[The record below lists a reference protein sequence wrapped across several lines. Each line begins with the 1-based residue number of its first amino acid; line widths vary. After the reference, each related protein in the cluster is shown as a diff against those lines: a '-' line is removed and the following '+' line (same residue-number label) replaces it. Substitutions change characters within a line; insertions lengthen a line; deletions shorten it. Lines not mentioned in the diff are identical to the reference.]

1 MVAAKYAPET
11 IESVEVVMTGGIP
24 HPEQG
29 DEAVKGPAK
38 AAGQDRAEGVSPGH
52 HEGGVVESDNLTP
65 SMQEMAAEQ
74 ARQVQ
79 ARDKEAAGVDTK
91 NIAKDLDLRAKN
103 INIKVETTHDEVI
116 KESAKRGFLNS
127 PLDIAKGELSKSVS
141 RHLNDGSQS
150 SLIGPVKAGDAQP
163 KPYEFTLPKDTDVY
177 ESANA
182 GMFFPIGLRQHFQ
195 LRKSEFKS
203 PGDDKNLEI
212 IRPGILDLLA
222 KTPIKDDKNLTTA
235 EKAGLYD
242 SRDALLGSQDI
253 DEALSNALHLAR
265 LYQHLQYIEEA
276 KRATYLALGIDP
288 DNQLGKQLL
297 KELERVHPVDIGIR
311 QPVAQAPIL
320 TESNLKNRILNLS
333 GGKVCVIGDLLI
345 DELIEGKP
353 ERISREAP
361 VLILEHVDSV
371 LIPGGAANTA
381 HNVSSLNGKCHA
393 IGVCGQ
399 DDYAPKLA
407 HLLDDHGISHALVT
421 DESRPTTI
429 KTRIVSKSHA
439 LMQQLLRIDRIS
451 HQKISPEIEARIIES
466 IEQAAEKYNAIILSD
481 YKSGVITD
489 GIITAVRKCA
499 EKYSNLVIVDA
510 QGAFE
515 RFAGSTLMTPNQ
527 PDAEAAAGFKV
538 TSKESLQRLG
548 ETLLQRSSVKALLV
562 TRGGEGM
569 VLFEQGKPMFELP
582 AFNRSE
588 VFDVTGAGDT
598 VVATMALALT
608 SGSSLPEAMALGNL
622 AASIVVRKPGTEV
635 TSQKEML
642 EHLDH
647 LQLPD

>member
-1 MVAAKYAPET
+1 MTASGPPNENSHENSNGYQLDSHNRPSEKSAAGDLAADLQ
-11 IESVEVVMTGGIP
+11 TG
-24 HPEQG
+24 
-29 DEAVKGPAK
+29 ATAK
-38 AAGQDRAEGVSPGH
+38 ASKDSTDLKIDSPR
-52 HEGGVVESDNLTP
+52 ESTP
-65 SMQEMAAEQ
+65 
-74 ARQVQ
+74 
-79 ARDKEAAGVDTK
+79 
-91 NIAKDLDLRAKN
+91 DLRTN
-103 INIKVETTHDEVI
+103 FNIKVETTKDGVI
-116 KESAKRGFLNS
+116 KESARRGFL
-127 PLDIAKGELSKSVS
+127 AAGHEETGQLSKYS
-141 RHLNDGSQS
+141 RSLQDLNQDKSR
-150 SLIGPVKAGDAQP
+150 
-163 KPYEFTLPKDTDVY
+163 EFTLPKD
-177 ESANA
+177 SKLNA
-182 GMFFPIGLRQHFQ
+182 QDNTGLFFPIGLRQHFQ
-195 LRKSEFKS
+195 LRKAEFKS
-203 PGDDKNLEI
+203 PGEDKNLES
-212 IRPGILDLLA
+212 IRPSILDLLA
-222 KTPIKDDKNLTTA
+222 KTPIKDDKNLTSA
-235 EKAGLYD
+235 EKAGLYET
-242 SRDALLGSQDI
+242 RDCLLGSVDI

-265 LYQHLQYIEEA
+265 LYQHLRYIEEA
-276 KRATYLALGIDP
+276 KRATHLALGIDP

-297 KELERVHPVDIGIR
+297 KELERVHQVDLGIR
-311 QPVAQAPIL
+311 QAVPPTHIL
-320 TESNLKNRILNLS
+320 TKSGLRNRILNLS
-333 GGKVCVIGDLLI
+333 GGRVCVVGDLLI
-345 DELIEGKP
+345 DELVEGRP

-393 IGVCGQ
+393 VGVCGH

-407 HLLDDHGISHALVT
+407 RLLEDHGISHALVE

-451 HQKISPEIEARIIES
+451 HQKVSPEIEAKLIANIEK
-466 IEQAAEKYNAIILSD
+466 AAESYKSIILSD

-489 GIITAVRKCA
+489 GVIEAVRKRA
-499 EKYSNLVIVDA
+499 ERLGTMVIVDA

-515 RFAGSTLMTPNQ
+515 RFSGCTLMTPNQ

-548 ETLLQRSSVKALLV
+548 EVLLAKSSVKALLV
-562 TRGGEGM
+562 TRGGDGM

-608 SGSSLPEAMALGNL
+608 SGASLPEAMALGNL

-642 EHLDH
+642 EHLE
-647 LQLPD
+647 LLNLPE

>member
-1 MVAAKYAPET
+1 
-11 IESVEVVMTGGIP
+11 MTGGGP
-24 HPEQG
+24 YDKQG
-29 DEAVKGPAK
+29 DDKSKGSFAEAKVEGKEGPPE
-38 AAGQDRAEGVSPGH
+38 DRRPEGSRPAD
-52 HEGGVVESDNLTP
+52 SLAP
-65 SMQEMAAEQ
+65 SIKEMADDQ
-74 ARQVQ
+74 ARQAQTRVN
-79 ARDKEAAGVDTK
+79 EAVPKVPA
-91 NIAKDLDLRAKN
+91 DLDLRAKN
-103 INIKVETTHDEVI
+103 INIKVETTKDEVL

-127 PLDIAKGELSKSVS
+127 PLGIEAGQVGKFVS
-141 RHLNDGSQS
+141 RSLTSLGKDLGQPGSIAQS
-150 SLIGPVKAGDAQP
+150 KAGADKPREP
-163 KPYEFTLPKDTDVY
+163 KNYEFKQQKATDVY

-195 LRKSEFKS
+195 LRKAEFKS
-203 PGDDKNLEI
+203 PGDDKNLEN
-212 IRPGILDLLA
+212 IRPGILDFLA
-222 KTPIKDDKNLTTA
+222 KTPIKDDKNLTSA

-242 SRDALLGSQDI
+242 SRDCLLGSQDI

-265 LYQHLQYIEEA
+265 LYQHLRYIEEA

-311 QPVAQAPIL
+311 QVVPQSHIL
-320 TESNLKNRILNLS
+320 TKTNLKNRILNMS

-345 DELIEGKP
+345 DELVEGRP

-381 HNVSSLNGKCHA
+381 HNVSALNGKCHA
-393 IGVCGQ
+393 IGVCGR

-407 HLLDDHGISHALVT
+407 RLLEDHGISHALVE

-451 HQKISPEIEARIIES
+451 HEKIGAAIETSLIQS
-466 IEQAAEKYNAIILSD
+466 IEHAAETFPAIILSD

-489 GIITAVRKCA
+489 GIIAAVRKCA
-499 EKYSNLVIVDA
+499 EKRNTLVIVDA
-510 QGAFE
+510 QGSFE
-515 RFAGSTLMTPNQ
+515 RFAGCTLMTPNQ
-527 PDAEAAAGFKV
+527 PDAEAAAGFKI
-538 TSKESLQRLG
+538 TSRETLQKLG
-548 ETLLQRSSVKALLV
+548 ETLLARSNVKALLV
-562 TRGGEGM
+562 TRGGDGM

-608 SGSSLPEAMALGNL
+608 SGASLPESMALGNL